1 MAWIEDGGRGRSATT
16 VCVSHTKRVKRHDMK
31 EGKRGKKVV
40 PPRVCEWL
48 KMIRYYLCGI
58 PGKVTVYLGKRDFID
73 HLDSIDPIDGV
84 IVIDN
89 DYLKGRKVFGQVTT
103 TYRYGREE
111 DEVMGVKF
119 SKEIVLAKEQIAPSQ
134 ENKQELTPVQER
146 LMKKFGPNAYPF
158 TFHFPSAA
166 PSSVT
171 LQPGEEDTGKPL
183 GVEYCVKTFVAENRE
198 DRGHKRS
205 TVTLAIKK
213 LQFAPPSRG
222 RRLPSSLVS
231 KGFTFSQ
238 GKINLEVT
246 LDKEIYYHG
255 EKIAANV
262 IVTNNSRKTAK
273 NIKVYVVQHCEVTMV
288 NAQYSRHV
296 ASLETREGC
305 PITPGA
311 SFTKVFYLVPLASSN
326 KDRYGIALDGYL
338 KDDDVNLASST
349 LVAEGKC
356 PADAMGI
363 VISYSMRVKL
373 NCGTLGGELVTD
385 VPFKLM
391 HPAPGTVERER
402 AQALKKTKSIERSRY
417 ENSCYATDD
426 DDNIVFEDFARLRL
440 NEPE

>member
-1 MAWIEDGGRGRSATT
+1 MFPIVLLAYVVAVKVFKKTT
-16 VCVSHTKRVKRHDMK
+16 
-31 EGKRGKKVV
+31 
-40 PPRVCEWL
+40 PN
-48 KMIRYYLCGI
+48 
-58 PGKVTVYLGKRDFID
+58 GKVTVYLGKRDFID
-73 HLDSIDPIDGV
+73 HLDSVDPIDGV
-84 IVIDN
+84 VVVDN
-89 DYLKGRKVFGQVTT
+89 DYLKGRKVYGQVST

-119 SKEIVLAKEQIAPSQ
+119 SKDIVIAKSQIVPEPREQ
-134 ENKQELTPVQER
+134 EKMELTPVQEKLLR
-146 LMKKFGPNAYPF
+146 KFGQNAFPF
-158 TFHFPSAA
+158 TFHFPACS

-171 LQPGEEDTGKPL
+171 LQPGDDDAGKPL
-183 GVEYCVKTFVAENRE
+183 GVEYSIRTYVGDNSE

-205 TVTLAIKK
+205 SVTLAIKK

-238 GKINLEVT
+238 GKLNLEVT
-246 LDKEIYYHG
+246 LDREIYYHG
-255 EKIAANV
+255 EKVAGNV
-262 IVTNNSRKTAK
+262 TVTNNSRKTVK
-273 NIKVYVVQHCEVTMV
+273 NIKIFVVQHCEVTMV
-288 NAQYSRHV
+288 NAQFSRHV

-326 KDRYGIALDGYL
+326 KDRRGIALDGHL

-349 LVAEGKC
+349 MVAEGKS

-363 VISYSMRVKL
+363 VISYSLRVKL

-391 HPAPGTVERER
+391 HPAPGTQEMEKSK
-402 AQALKKTKSIERSRY
+402 AMKKSKSIERSRY
-417 ENSCYATDD
+417 ENSHYADDD

-440 NEPE
+440 NEPDE